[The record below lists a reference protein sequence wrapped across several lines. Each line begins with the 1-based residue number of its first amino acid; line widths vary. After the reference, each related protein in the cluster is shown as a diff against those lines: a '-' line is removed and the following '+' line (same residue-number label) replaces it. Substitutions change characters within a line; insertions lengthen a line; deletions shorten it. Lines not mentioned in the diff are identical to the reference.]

1 MLLITTNDANEDIVD
16 ELIILIVDEL
26 IILIVLVSFITLLV
40 FATKLIMILIL
51 IQTKQVHNTTYK

>member
-1 MLLITTNDANEDIVD
+1 MLLITTNDANEDIA
-16 ELIILIVDEL
+16 DEL